1 MLSKSAHAYIS
12 TKLQVLFQG
21 VSQMDFIEKLKEK
34 QKDQSAK
41 NWFDLGVQTKS
52 QDKKVK
58 YFTKCLLIEPENAQA
73 LRLMADAQQEM
84 GLIDAALG
92 SRAKA
97 DGIGGLASGFEQ
109 DVDVTFETSSFE
121 NVNFGSDAL
130 NFEEEAIPA
139 QQSLSFSNDSPM
151 AGVSAD
157 GTIPAD
163 DGIDIIE
170 EPQEELESVNPGIK
184 GNKWTAF
191 EDAKNKE
198 LKGETEGPS
207 SFDTGVRIPNEPEMN
222 EYIIVP
228 EEKDENKFTEAADGV
243 NDGTFAESVEE
254 KNEPKFIEATVE
266 KPTILKAE
274 PVVAVKEPVQKV
286 ARPAVEKRANASVTE
301 SSVEKATMVQTAST
315 KVAPVMS
322 QYNTADAVPFTIP
335 MKEILK
341 FWVVGIVAIL
351 VAGFIMTALVG

>member
-1 MLSKSAHAYIS
+1 
-12 TKLQVLFQG
+12 
-21 VSQMDFIEKLKEK
+21 
-34 QKDQSAK
+34 
-41 NWFDLGVQTKS
+41 
-52 QDKKVK
+52 
-58 YFTKCLLIEPENAQA
+58 
-73 LRLMADAQQEM
+73 
-84 GLIDAALG
+84 
-92 SRAKA
+92 
-97 DGIGGLASGFEQ
+97 
-109 DVDVTFETSSFE
+109 VTFETSSFE